1 LRPAALEKPEI
12 ALASPLRVDHT
23 PQTPAQDDRPL
34 RVLERTPVP
43 EAHRERL
50 YALVRKAQAE
60 AAQAGDEL
68 QAEFGKEHVALIA
81 GCNQFMRLWKGGTQP
96 GCVELLLD
104 PPHKDELAA
113 SGYFLDT
120 PEGQIF
126 RLFGWV
132 RVDPMSGNAKALDE
146 AVARAYRKA
155 KASAK
160 KR

>member
-1 LRPAALEKPEI
+1 M
-12 ALASPLRVDHT
+12 DHT
-23 PQTPAQDDRPL
+23 PQTPAGDDRPL

-43 EAHRERL
+43 EPHRERL

-60 AAQAGDEL
+60 AAATGDEL
-68 QAEFGKEHVALIA
+68 QAEFGKENVALIV
-81 GCNQFMRLWKGGTQP
+81 GCNQFIRLWKGGTQP

-104 PPHKDELAA
+104 PAGKDALAA
-113 SGYFLDT
+113 SGYFLGV

-132 RVDPMSGNAKALDE
+132 RIDPMSGSPEALDN
-146 AVARAYRKA
+146 AVAGAFRKA

-160 KR
+160 KK

>member
-1 LRPAALEKPEI
+1 MEKPEVGD
-12 ALASPLRVDHT
+12 LQPPTMDHT

-60 AAQAGDEL
+60 AAATGDEL
-68 QAEFGKEHVALIA
+68 QAEFGKEHVALIV
-81 GCNQFMRLWKGGTQP
+81 GCNQFLRVWKGGTKP

-104 PPHKDELAA
+104 APHKDDLAS
-113 SGYFLDT
+113 SGYFLDV

-132 RVDPMSGNAKALDE
+132 RVDPMMGNARALDE

-160 KR
+160 QR